1 MATKKQNTFTITHAG
16 DFSFDKPAQILSRMK
31 ELKDSIT
38 IETDKTRALLINLEL
53 NALAKAFTK
62 LLVESFDCSDEAT
75 ESIMDSKMS
84 SNEGF
89 TISINN
95 FLYSYT
101 KESVSKKEIDK
112 AYLNSIG
119 FKNQTEYGRDLE
131 SKGLPLPDGLV
142 KEVMYKFKPDAWNG
156 DPIGTE
162 VTTDVI
168 TIKDKEIKK

>member
-1 MATKKQNTFTITHAG
+1 MATKKQSVVTTTQIA
-16 DFSFDKPAQILSRMK
+16 DLSFEKPAQILSRMR
-31 ELKDSIT
+31 ELKDSLSVESNEANVLI
-38 IETDKTRALLINLEL
+38 INLEL

-62 LLVESFDCSDEAT
+62 LLVESFSCSDEAT

-95 FLYSYT
+95 IMYSYT

-119 FKNQTEYGRDLE
+119 FKNQTEYGRHLE
-131 SKGLPLPDGLV
+131 NNNLSLPDGLV
-142 KEVMYKFKPDAWNG
+142 KEVMYKFKPDAWKG